1 MPNANAYRDGNRIGD
16 SYIHPYGDSHCNC
29 YSHCNCNFHSHGDSN
44 SNSYGHSHTHGN
56 SNSYGNANGNAQLHT
71 GLGTGSEPPDACGAR
86 GWCLFPC

>member
-44 SNSYGHSHTHGN
+44 SNSYG
-56 SNSYGNANGNAQLHT
+56 NANGNAQLHT
-71 GLGTGSEPPDACGAR
+71 GLGTGSKSPDACGAR
-86 GWCLFPC
+86 GWRLFPC